1 MGADTGQQPPLTNR
15 GAKVLSHAQS
25 IQLAR
30 VCGTLTEGGPR
41 GRHNARAEGAGEVRA
56 LVLRHQSTVFSNKT
70 VE

>member
-1 MGADTGQQPPLTNR
+1 M
-15 GAKVLSHAQS
+15 LSHAQS